1 MKVIQ
6 EFLDAV
12 NKTEENHITNGTVM
26 FASQVTME
34 SLRVTLASVR
44 DLITDLLS
52 KGARYVLTGKLNQD
66 PLEVSRLFFLFITF
80 MFAHIAFIKKHVFL
94 FSEVFWCDKKLW
106 RG

>member
-12 NKTEENHITNGTVM
+12 NKTKENHITNGTVM
-26 FASQVTME
+26 FTSQVTME

-44 DLITDLLS
+44 DLITDLS
-52 KGARYVLTGKLNQD
+52 KGARYVLTGKLNED

-94 FSEVFWCDKKLW
+94 FFSEVFLI
-106 RG
+106 